1 MFYLKN
7 ARNYDVLDEVNNF
20 FNEAISKEMKT
31 DIEEKE
37 DRYIITCEVAGI
49 KKENVSINVDDEN
62 LTIEVNE
69 TLDNNEK
76 NNNEKKNYV
85 VKERS
90 SKYYSRSFYL
100 DGIDENS
107 IKAKMEN
114 GILTIEAMKVKK
126 PETKKIIEI
135 A

>member
-7 ARNYDVLDEVNNF
+7 ARNYDVLDEVNSF

-37 DRYIITCEVAGI
+37 DRYIITSELAGI
-49 KKENVSINVDDEN
+49 KKENVSINVEDEN

-69 TLDNNEK
+69 TVDNK
-76 NNNEKKNYV
+76 DKKNYIV
-85 VKERS
+85 RERS
-90 SKYYSRSFYL
+90 SKFYSRSFYL

-107 IKAKMEN
+107 VKAKMEN
-114 GILTIEAMKVKK
+114 GILTIEALKVKK
-126 PETKKIIEI
+126 PETKKVIEI

>member
-7 ARNYDVLDEVNNF
+7 AKNYDLMDEFNNF
-20 FNEAISKEMKT
+20 FNSALSKEMKT

-37 DRYIITCEVAGI
+37 DSYLITCEVAGI
-49 KKENVSINVDDEN
+49 KKENVSINVDDGN

-69 TLDNNEK
+69 TMDDENK
-76 NNNEKKNYV
+76 HKKNYI

-100 DGIDENS
+100 EDIDENS

-114 GILTIEAMKVKK
+114 GVLTIEALKTKK
-126 PETKKIIEI
+126 PETRKVIEI
-135 A
+135 E

>member
-7 ARNYDVLDEVNNF
+7 AKNYDLMDEFNNF
-20 FNEAISKEMKT
+20 FNSALSKEMKT

-37 DRYIITCEVAGI
+37 DSYLITCEVAGI
-49 KKENVSINVDDEN
+49 KKENVSINVDEGN

-69 TLDNNEK
+69 TMDDENK
-76 NNNEKKNYV
+76 NKKNYI

-100 DGIDENS
+100 EDIDENS

-114 GILTIEAMKVKK
+114 GVLTIEALKTKK
-126 PETKKIIEI
+126 PETRKVIEI
-135 A
+135 E

>member
-7 ARNYDVLDEVNNF
+7 ARNCDLLDEVNNF

-31 DIEEKE
+31 DIEEKD

-49 KKENVSINVDDEN
+49 KKENVSINVEDEN

-69 TLDNNEK
+69 TLDNND
-76 NNNEKKNYV
+76 KKNYV

-100 DGIDENS
+100 DSIDENS